1 MHDQFTAPGS
11 GRDEQ
16 SASPAAGLE
25 DLSAAVAN
33 AVPAAFVDLP
43 PLVGVPRAAK
53 LLGISRAAAYRYVA
67 SGELRSRRLGSRV
80 WVLASHLREL
90 VRDRDAA

>member
-1 MHDQFTAPGS
+1 MHDQFTVPGPGPEGS
-11 GRDEQ
+11 VGAAT
-16 SASPAAGLE
+16 ASPE
-25 DLSAAVAN
+25 ELSAVVAN

-43 PLVGVPRAAK
+43 PLVSVPRAAN